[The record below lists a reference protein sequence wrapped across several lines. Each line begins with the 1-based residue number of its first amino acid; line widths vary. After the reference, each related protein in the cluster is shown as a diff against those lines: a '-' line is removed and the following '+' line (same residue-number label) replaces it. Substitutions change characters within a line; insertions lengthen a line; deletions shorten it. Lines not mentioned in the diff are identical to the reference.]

1 MPSETRRMP
10 SETCRDE
17 EILESQFIDKYLS
30 EYASVSSIIR
40 EALPFELI
48 ATVGGVIAGIIFSG
62 MTDELKMIPG
72 LIVIYPGVLG
82 LRGNISSTLGSRL
95 GSAIHMGLITGFDRH
110 NPELI
115 NNIAGSLVLSFITA
129 ILLGVLGHFVTLALG
144 FESAG
149 AFKLILICVISA
161 MTSGVILSF
170 VAVLLA
176 IGMFRFGFDPDN
188 VVTPSIA
195 TIGDII
201 SMLMLF
207 FSAKLVVMF

>member
-1 MPSETRRMP
+1 MPSESR
-10 SETCRDE
+10 RDE
-17 EILESQFIDKYLS
+17 DIFESQFIDKYLS
-30 EYASVSSIIR
+30 EYASVSSIVR

-48 ATVGGVIAGIIFSG
+48 ATVGGVFAGIIFSG
-62 MTDELKMIPG
+62 MTNELEMIPG
-72 LIVIYPGVLG
+72 LMVIYPGVLG

-95 GSAIHMGLITGFDRH
+95 GSAIHLGLITGFDRH
-110 NPELI
+110 NPELT
-115 NNIAGSLVLSFITA
+115 NNISGSL
-129 ILLGVLGHFVTLALG
+129 LLGVITAMMLGFLGHFVTLALG

-161 MTSGVILSF
+161 LTSGVILSF

-195 TIGDII
+195 TIGDIV
-201 SMLMLF
+201 SMFMLF
-207 FSAKLVVMF
+207 LSAKLVMML

>member
-1 MPSETRRMP
+1 MPSE
-10 SETCRDE
+10 SQRDE
-17 EILESQFIDKYLS
+17 DVYESRYIDKYLS
-30 EYASVSSIIR
+30 EYASISSIVR

-48 ATVGGVIAGIIFSG
+48 ATVGGVFAGIIFSG
-62 MTDELKMIPG
+62 MTNELEMIPG

-95 GSAIHMGLITGFDRH
+95 GSAIHMGLITGFDRN
-110 NPELI
+110 NPELT
-115 NNIAGSLVLSFITA
+115 NNISGSLILSFITA
-129 ILLGVLGHFVTLALG
+129 ILLGFLGHFMTLAFG

-161 MTSGVILSF
+161 MSSAIILSF

-195 TIGDII
+195 TIGDIV

-207 FSAKLVVMF
+207 LSAKLVVMF

>member
-1 MPSETRRMP
+1 MPSE
-10 SETCRDE
+10 SQRDE
-17 EILESQFIDKYLS
+17 DVYESRYIDKYLS
-30 EYASVSSIIR
+30 EYASISSIVR

-48 ATVGGVIAGIIFSG
+48 ATVGGVFAGVIFAG
-62 MTDELKMIPG
+62 MTKELEMIPG

-110 NPELI
+110 NPELT
-115 NNIAGSLVLSFITA
+115 NNISGSLILSFITA
-129 ILLGVLGHFVTLALG
+129 ILLGFLGHFMTLAFG

-161 MTSGVILSF
+161 MSSAIILSF

-195 TIGDII
+195 TIGDIV

-207 FSAKLVVMF
+207 LSAKLVVMF

>member
-1 MPSETRRMP
+1 MPSETY
-10 SETCRDE
+10 RDE
-17 EILESQFIDKYLS
+17 ELFESRFIDRYLS
-30 EYASVSSIIR
+30 EYASVSSIVR

-48 ATVGGVIAGIIFSG
+48 ATVGGVVAGIIFSG
-62 MTDELKMIPG
+62 MTNELKVIPG

-110 NPELI
+110 NLELT
-115 NNIAGSLVLSFITA
+115 NNISGSLLLSFITA
-129 ILLGVLGHFVTLALG
+129 ILLGVLGHLVTLALG
-144 FESAG
+144 FQSAG

-207 FSAKLVVMF
+207 FSAKLVVMMF